1 MREAIS
7 SKEHISLLALLD
19 SYLSSDTL
27 TPLECIQFEI
37 QHQWLV
43 SPESTVTEVEVIFAN
58 IPGVAGLPLPD
69 GQMVAW
75 FPGVHLV

>member
-7 SKEHISLLALLD
+7 SEEHISLLALLD

-27 TPLECIQFEI
+27 TPLERVQFEI
-37 QHQWLV
+37 QRQWLA
-43 SPESTVTEVEVIFAN
+43 SPESTVAEVEVIFAN
-58 IPGVAGLPLPD
+58 IPGAAGLPLPD
-69 GQMVAW
+69 GQMAAW